1 MRLPALVLVLST
13 FIPNG
18 GKTAE
23 SVHLEG
29 EIIDTWC
36 YFSGVMG
43 GTDAVVGSAHHTCAL
58 WCAAG
63 GIPVGL
69 LTDDGSVYLILGFN
83 GEDPVNNDRL
93 MDVQS
98 QRLTVEGTAYERDG
112 LRYLSVEQVVSKAG
126 IVNRNHEDFGP
137 VPPFAIPEL
146 N

>member
-69 LTDDGSVYLILGFN
+69 LTDDGSVYLILDFN
-83 GEDPVNNDRL
+83 GENPVNNDRL

-98 QRLTVEGTAYERDG
+98 QRLTVEGMAYERDG
-112 LRYLSVEQVVSKAG
+112 LRYLSVEQVVSTAG